1 MMSSVL
7 PVAVD
12 QLQPTPAPK
21 PLQRTPTGSAPSC
34 SVNPPADIRRSSAS
48 AQMRFDIAPDGDVM
62 TVTIADAQSGEV
74 VRKWVYRRGGGE
86 SAPGQAKGHLI
97 DQDV

>member
-1 MMSSVL
+1 
-7 PVAVD
+7 
-12 QLQPTPAPK
+12 
-21 PLQRTPTGSAPSC
+21 
-34 SVNPPADIRRSSAS
+34 
-48 AQMRFDIAPDGDVM
+48 MRFDIAPDGDVM

-86 SAPGQAKGHLI
+86 SATGQAKGHLI